1 MAVTAD
7 GSSVS
12 ISLWL
17 GAYTKCRPLP
27 LLPRSGLFGRYRPDD
42 ETSAKTVAAAALIV
56 DERAR
61 HRCHF
66 DADRWPQE

>member
-1 MAVTAD
+1 
-7 GSSVS
+7 
-12 ISLWL
+12 
-17 GAYTKCRPLP
+17 LP
-27 LLPRSGLFGRYRPDD
+27 LAVPALSRYRPDD

-66 DADRWPQE
+66 DADRWQQEKI